1 MKRVITM
8 RSAHVLCAL
17 GLGASLSV
25 LAACGGTSAAE
36 APAATAQSAASKAP
50 VGVGTHGPV
59 KVIGEALG
67 EVPLRPEQRTEI
79 EKLAAD
85 SEARHASSKAAHKD
99 LTLAIAAQVEKG
111 SIDRAAL
118 KPQFDAAAAAWE
130 GSRPADRAA
139 LERLHAIL
147 DPQQRA
153 VFIDAVEA
161 KMHPHAAGA
170 TGGDEHPY
178 RGHMEEWTTD
188 LKLTDDQKTQ
198 IRAALMTAFGGEH
211 HGEHGDTERQAEH
224 QADHPKEHARGE
236 HHEGREHGRK
246 VLEAFKGEKF
256 SLDEVAPAADA
267 RAKVGDAG
275 DKFLKGVEVVLPIL
289 TAEQRAIAA
298 TKLRSH
304 ASEAEENAPR

>member
-8 RSAHVLCAL
+8 RSANVLCAL

-50 VGVGTHGPV
+50 VGVGTRGPV

-153 VFIDAVEA
+153 LFIDAVEA

-170 TGGDEHPY
+170 SGGDEHPY

-198 IRAALMTAFGGEH
+198 IRAALMTAFGGAH
-211 HGEHGDTERQAEH
+211 H
-224 QADHPKEHARGE
+224 GE

-256 SLDEVAPAADA
+256 SLDEVAPVADA
-267 RAKVGDAG
+267 RAKVGDAS

-304 ASEAEENAPR
+304 AAETEENAPR